1 MEICHHGR
9 YCQHV
14 AESVLKLGTRIV
26 EETKEP
32 IDSSDRISEWLRLIP
47 SLPAFTSYIH
57 YPPPTPARR
66 SSSWGP
72 WMVHHDDK
80 KERRRVTADDI
91 TSTWPRRFYSPIP
104 SLWNSLYLSLPSPPP
119 PQFPGTYRHDL
130 NVFTALWDEHMNTD
144 VRPPP
149 LTCVTDSS
157 YEYLGLR
164 LIDNPCH
171 YSTEWSETLN
181 PWIKGNSSTPEL

>member
-1 MEICHHGR
+1 MGHRGR
-9 YCQHV
+9 YYQHV
-14 AESVLKLGTRIV
+14 AKTILFPYPLALEF
-26 EETKEP
+26 P
-32 IDSSDRISEWLRLIP
+32 ISQ
-47 SLPAFTSYIH
+47 
-57 YPPPTPARR
+57 PP
-66 SSSWGP
+66 
-72 WMVHHDDK
+72 
-80 KERRRVTADDI
+80 
-91 TSTWPRRFYSPIP
+91 
-104 SLWNSLYLSLPSPPP
+104 LPP

-181 PWIKGNSSTPEL
+181 PWINGNSSTPEL